1 MNEHEKNERVRRL
14 MDAALN
20 ASPVERQPEYKEF
33 DGRKIEWVIIEECD
47 DLADL
52 SDEYRVPSIPKLI
65 AKLAFRMTLVIALAV
80 GVLAVIS

>member
-1 MNEHEKNERVRRL
+1 MNEYEKNDPKGQESFSGRR
-14 MDAALN
+14 
-20 ASPVERQPEYKEF
+20 
-33 DGRKIEWVIIEECD
+33 IEWVIIEECD

-52 SDEYRVPSIPKLI
+52 SDEYPVPSILKLI